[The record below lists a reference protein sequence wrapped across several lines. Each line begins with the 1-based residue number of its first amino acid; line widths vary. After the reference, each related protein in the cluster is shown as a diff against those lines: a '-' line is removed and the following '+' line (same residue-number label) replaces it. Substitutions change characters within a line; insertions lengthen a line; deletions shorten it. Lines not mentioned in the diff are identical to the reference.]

1 MSKYI
6 MITTACATKEN
17 ANLISETLL
26 EKHLISCAQISTIES
41 SYHWQGKIEH
51 NTEYLIQMKT
61 IKQNYEQ
68 IENLIKELHSYEVPE
83 IASYDIIQ
91 GEQKFLNWIT
101 EETKQSTSI

>member
-6 MITTACATKEN
+6 MLTTACASKEN
-17 ANLISETLL
+17 AKLISETLL

-61 IKQNYEQ
+61 VKNNYEE
-68 IENLIKELHSYEVPE
+68 IEKLIKELHTYEVPE
-83 IASYDIIQ
+83 IAAYDIIQ
-91 GEQKFLNWIT
+91 GEKNFLNWIS
-101 EETKQSTSI
+101 EETKKSTSI